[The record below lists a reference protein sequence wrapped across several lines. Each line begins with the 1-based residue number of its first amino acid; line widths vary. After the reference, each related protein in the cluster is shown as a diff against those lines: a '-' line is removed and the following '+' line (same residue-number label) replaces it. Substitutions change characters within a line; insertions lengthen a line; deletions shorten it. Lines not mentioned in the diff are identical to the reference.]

1 MPNCKTV
8 VPYRGTPEQEE
19 RLRQV
24 IAEHKGQPGATMPV
38 LQAAQE
44 IFGYLPEEV
53 QIMVAE
59 GLDIPLSEV
68 YGVASF
74 YAQFSM
80 NPKGRYQISVCLGTA
95 CYVKGA
101 AAILN
106 AVEQKLGIVPGA
118 ITPDGKFSLDSCR
131 CVGACGLAPV
141 MMINNDV
148 YGRLTPDQVGPIL
161 DMYSEKRGAPGSR
174 ATANRADRK
183 TGWAQLS
190 GIFGGAV
197 SSCPSRKVRSVT
209 MRSAEPS

>member
-95 CYVKGA
+95 CYHPQRCGA
-101 AAILN
+101 EAGHRPRRHHPRRQ
-106 AVEQKLGIVPGA
+106 VFPGLL
-118 ITPDGKFSLDSCR
+118 PLR
-131 CVGACGLAPV
+131 
-141 MMINNDV
+141 
-148 YGRLTPDQVGPIL
+148 GRLRPGPRHDDQQRRVRPPHP
-161 DMYSEKRGAPGSR
+161 RP
-174 ATANRADRK
+174 
-183 TGWAQLS
+183 
-190 GIFGGAV
+190 GGAHSGYV
-197 SSCPSRKVRSVT
+197 
-209 MRSAEPS
+209 

>member
-8 VPYRGTPEQEE
+8 VPYNGTPEQEL
-19 RLRQV
+19 RLREI
-24 IAEHKGQPGATMPV
+24 IAEPKGQPGATMPV

-53 QIMVAE
+53 QIIVAE
-59 GLDIPLSEV
+59 GLEIPLSEV

-80 NPKGRYQISVCLGTA
+80 NPKGQHRISVCLGTA

-101 AAILN
+101 ADILS
-106 AVEQKLGIVPGA
+106 AVEQKLGIKTGS
-118 ITPDGKFSLDSCR
+118 ITKDGKFSLDACR

-141 MMINNDV
+141 MMVGSDV

-161 DMYSEKRGAPGSR
+161 DKYE
-174 ATANRADRK
+174 
-183 TGWAQLS
+183 
-190 GIFGGAV
+190 
-197 SSCPSRKVRSVT
+197 
-209 MRSAEPS
+209 